1 MKEVCILTRRS
12 SDLQIKSMPIT
23 SATGPS
29 SGTIINASSKKSK
42 KKAKKKVST
51 LTTAKNP
58 RSPPGRS
65 SNKLSTQRSPLI
77 PRKLKLKMVE
87 PTKMNTTKHD
97 RRVVLAMAWPNSL
110 KLSRPRLNAMIMAP
124 TAPIAPPSV
133 GVATP
138 ITIVP
143 TTHKIQNSEEHI

>member
-1 MKEVCILTRRS
+1 MKEVCILTANS
-12 SDLQIKSMPIT
+12 TPNQIKSMPIT

-65 SNKLSTQRSPLI
+65 INKLSTQRSPLI

-87 PTKMNTTKHD
+87 PTKMNTTKQIG
-97 RRVVLAMAWPNSL
+97 RASCRERV
-110 KLSRPRLNAMIMAP
+110 
-124 TAPIAPPSV
+124 
-133 GVATP
+133 
-138 ITIVP
+138 
-143 TTHKIQNSEEHI
+143 

>member
-1 MKEVCILTRRS
+1 MKEVCILTANS
-12 SDLQIKSMPIT
+12 TPNQIKSMPIT
-23 SATGPS
+23 SATEPS
-29 SGTIINASSKKSK
+29 SGTIINDRSKKSK

-65 SNKLSTQRSPLI
+65 INKLSTQRSPLI

-110 KLSRPRLNAMIMAP
+110 KSIRPRLDAMI
-124 TAPIAPPSV
+124 
-133 GVATP
+133 
-138 ITIVP
+138 
-143 TTHKIQNSEEHI
+143 KIGRAHV